1 MFALAFRFPAG
12 RYHATPW
19 GRNVNEADVA
29 WPPEPWRLLRALVA
43 AWWRKGDRARW
54 SEDHLARLVDILAG
68 TLPEYCL
75 PTGAIHAHT
84 RHYMP
89 TGGLDRGRPK
99 TTLVF
104 DAFVRLPE
112 RSTLVAAWPHV
123 TLDPQAFAFVSHLA
137 GAVGYL
143 GRAESWTECEA
154 LAEWDGAANCRPL
167 DGNMAGEPVPSA
179 SSSGAE
185 TRSRPALDGSPAGD
199 PVRLLAPR
207 TPAAYAA
214 ERRRIMDDM
223 RQRLLA
229 TPGRPPTER
238 TIEAKLDKALKSKGR
253 QAHTLPERLVDALSL
268 DTADYQD
275 RGWSRPP
282 AAREVV
288 YARAPEAA
296 PGVTAR
302 AARRRSARTPRD
314 LPTVAR
320 FLLAGRPLPR
330 IEDAVQVGE
339 LMRRA
344 ALARFGWK
352 ADEAGNRRPLAP
364 WEISGRGADGKPL
377 KDPSHRHAFWLP
389 EDADGDGWIDHV
401 SVFVAGGMNQEVQ
414 ARLDRITRLWL
425 APKQLSEAV
434 DAEPGAVKEWRL
446 ALEGFGRPAD
456 FADGAHIFGISRRW
470 QSVTPFLASG
480 HLKAAGYAGE
490 VRRLLTRRGLDAS
503 GVVVTPRDAIDV
515 GGTPRRAIQF
525 HRFRSR
531 GREAQPDAAGALLD
545 LVLSEAIEGPLAIG
559 YGSHFGLGLFAAVPE
574 DESGTERPGEV
585 FGHGTVISA
594 RGRRESDAG
603 AS

>member
-29 WPPEPWRLLRALVA
+29 WPPEPWRLLRALIA
-43 AWWRKGDRARW
+43 AYWRKGDRARW
-54 SEDHLARLVDILAG
+54 SDDHLARLVDTLAG

-89 TGGLDRGRPK
+89 TGGLDKGRPK

-104 DAFVRLPE
+104 DAFVRLPDGA
-112 RSTLVAAWPHV
+112 TLVATWPHV
-123 TLDPQAFAFVSHLA
+123 TLEAEAFAFASHLA

-154 LAEWDGAANCRPL
+154 LAEWDGAPNCRPL
-167 DGNMAGEPVPSA
+167 DGTLAGESVRGA

-185 TRSRPALDGSPAGD
+185 TRSRPPLDATPAED

-214 ERRRIMDDM
+214 ERQRIMDDM

-229 TPGRPPTER
+229 APGRPPIKL
-238 TIEAKLDKALKSKGR
+238 TIETKLDKALKSKER
-253 QAHTLPERLVDALSL
+253 QAHTLPERLVDALAL

-296 PGVTAR
+296 PSVAAR
-302 AARRRSARTPRD
+302 AVGRRPARTARD

-330 IEDAVQVGE
+330 IEDAVRVGE

-344 ALARFGWK
+344 ALARFGW
-352 ADEAGNRRPLAP
+352 ETGETGNRRPLAP
-364 WEISGRGADGKPL
+364 WAISGRDADGKPL
-377 KDPSHRHAFWLP
+377 RDPNHRHAFWLP

-401 SVFVAGGMNQEVQ
+401 SVFIAGGMNREVQ

-425 APKQLSEAV
+425 APKQRSEAV

-456 FADGAHIFGISRRW
+456 FAGGARIFGTSRRW
-470 QSVTPFLASG
+470 RSVTPFLASG

-490 VRRLLTRRGLDAS
+490 VRRLLTRRGLDTA
-503 GVVVTPRDAIDV
+503 GVDVTELRTVDV
-515 GGTPRRAIQF
+515 GGTPRRAIHF

-545 LVLSEAIEGPLAIG
+545 ILLPEAIEGPLAIG
-559 YGSHFGLGLFAAVPE
+559 YGSHFGLGLFSAVPD
-574 DESGTERPGEV
+574 DESATERPRDVRPRYHEL
-585 FGHGTVISA
+585 SA
-594 RGRRESDAG
+594 VAESDAG

>member
-43 AWWRKGDRARW
+43 TWWRKGDRARW
-54 SEDHLARLVDILAG
+54 TEDHLARLVDTLAG

-75 PTGAIHAHT
+75 PTGVIHAHT

-89 TGGLDRGRPK
+89 TGGLDKGRPK

-154 LAEWDGAANCRPL
+154 LAEWDGAPNCRPI
-167 DGNMAGEPVPSA
+167 DGTMAGESVPSA
-179 SSSGAE
+179 LSSGAE
-185 TRSRPALDGSPAGD
+185 TRSRTALDGGPAGD
-199 PVRLLAPR
+199 SVRLLAPR

-214 ERRRIMDDM
+214 ERQRIMDDM

-229 TPGRPPTER
+229 APGRPPTER
-238 TIEAKLDKALKSKGR
+238 TIGAKLDKALKSKGR

-282 AAREVV
+282 AALEVV
-288 YARAPEAA
+288 YVRAAEAA
-296 PGVTAR
+296 PSVTAR
-302 AARRRSARTPRD
+302 AAGRRAAPTARD

-330 IEDAVQVGE
+330 IEDAVRIGE

-344 ALARFGWK
+344 ALARFGWQT
-352 ADEAGNRRPLAP
+352 DDAGNRRPLAP

-389 EDADGDGWIDHV
+389 EDTDSDGWIDHV
-401 SVFVAGGMNQEVQ
+401 SVFVAGGINREVQ

-425 APKQLSEAV
+425 APKQRTEAV

-456 FADGAHIFGISRRW
+456 FAGGARIFGTSRRW
-470 QSVTPFLASG
+470 RSVTPFLASG
-480 HLKAAGYAGE
+480 HLKAAGYPGE
-490 VRRLLTRRGLDAS
+490 VRRLLTRRGLDPYRMA
-503 GVVVTPRDAIDV
+503 VTPRDTIDV
-515 GGTPRRAIQF
+515 GGTRRRAVHF

-531 GREAQPDAAGALLD
+531 GREAQPDAAGALLN
-545 LVLSEAIEGPLAIG
+545 LVLPEPIEGPLALG
-559 YGSHFGLGLFAAVPE
+559 YGSHFGLGLFASVP
-574 DESGTERPGEV
+574 DESG
-585 FGHGTVISA
+585 
-594 RGRRESDAG
+594 AG

>member
-425 APKQLSEAV
+425 APKQRTEAV

-456 FADGAHIFGISRRW
+456 FAGGAGIFGTSRRW
-470 QSVTPFLASG
+470 RSVTPFLASG
-480 HLKAAGYAGE
+480 HLKAAGYPGE
-490 VRRLLTRRGLDAS
+490 VRRLLTRRGLDPS
-503 GVVVTPRDAIDV
+503 GMVVTRRDAIDV
-515 GGTPRRAIQF
+515 GGARRRAIHF

-531 GREAQPDAAGALLD
+531 GREVQPDAAGALLD
-545 LVLSEAIEGPLAIG
+545 LVLPEPVTGPLAIG
-559 YGSHFGLGLFAAVPE
+559 YGSHFGLGLFGAA
-574 DESGTERPGEV
+574 
-585 FGHGTVISA
+585 
-594 RGRRESDAG
+594 
-603 AS
+603 